1 MDATSLIID
10 MISGAVGGNAAGAA
24 MPDKSLGTMGNTIA
38 GLVGGGLGRQN
49 LQALVPALSGSGSS
63 DLGGI
68 LTNIA
73 GSRVGGGLLMAII
86 SVIKNALA
94 EKLRQDSQRLNGVH
108 RFPPSAH

>member
-10 MISGAVGGNAAGAA
+10 LISGAIGGNAAGAA
-24 MPDKSLGTMGNTIA
+24 MPDKSLGTLGNTIA
-38 GLVGGGLGRQN
+38 GLVGGGLGGQT

-68 LTNIA
+68 LANIA
-73 GSRVGGGLLMAII
+73 GSGVGGGLLMAII

-94 EKLRQDSQRLNGVH
+94 ARAKWLSLAD
-108 RFPPSAH
+108 